1 MSQRLWV
8 LCGWAVL
15 LGLAVVLM
23 DWKAAVDLRAGQVE
37 RLQTNVARLERV
49 AKQADWPARAKDAQA
64 AEDAWLRSLLQA
76 PSMPILKVQLMQT
89 YSSMLQQAA
98 VGGYDVGFSDA
109 PYADARYRIVVV
121 KLSGSFS
128 PNSLYAL
135 LSAIDDTTT
144 LRQLESLV
152 IKDRR
157 FELVLRLLSRVDVAG
172 VTP

>member
-1 MSQRLWV
+1 
-8 LCGWAVL
+8 
-15 LGLAVVLM
+15 
-23 DWKAAVDLRAGQVE
+23 
-37 RLQTNVARLERV
+37 
-49 AKQADWPARAKDAQA
+49 
-64 AEDAWLRSLLQA
+64 
-76 PSMPILKVQLMQT
+76 MPILKVQLMQT
-89 YSSMLQQAA
+89 FSSMLQQAA

-109 PYADARYRIVVV
+109 PYSDARYRVVVV

-135 LSAIDDTTT
+135 LSAIDETTT

-172 VTP
+172 VAP